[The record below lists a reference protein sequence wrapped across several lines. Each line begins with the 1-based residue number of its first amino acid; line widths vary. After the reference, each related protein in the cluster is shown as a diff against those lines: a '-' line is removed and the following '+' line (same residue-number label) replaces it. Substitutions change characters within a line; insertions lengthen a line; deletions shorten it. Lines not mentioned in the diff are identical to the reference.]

1 MQIRGDGFTHPWSGF
16 PTTLHPVVV
25 PGFCPIKARS
35 RSSCYQTLM
44 GEPVAGRMGQEG
56 QPTRRLDGLHHRIG
70 SQGRSNDG
78 LPLDIGGQGGSGELE
93 AKGQYMHQTSLQEGT
108 DFHPTPEVWHPFS
121 LGRMAFKT
129 GMGLLVGPSMV
140 VIRDGQM
147 FQPQPNGLRRQIPGS
162 QASITAG
169 GVAVEVEAPWTA
181 LGPHLT

>member
-1 MQIRGDGFTHPWSGF
+1 
-16 PTTLHPVVV
+16 
-25 PGFCPIKARS
+25 
-35 RSSCYQTLM
+35 
-44 GEPVAGRMGQEG
+44 MGQEG

-108 DFHPTPEVWHPFS
+108 DFHPTPEVGHPIS
-121 LGRMAFKT
+121 LCRMAIET
-129 GMGLLVGPSMV
+129 RLSLLVGPPVV

-169 GVAVEVEAPWTA
+169 GVAVEVEAPRTA
-181 LGPHLT
+181 LGPHLK